1 MKKYFLHEPKIS
13 LHASKNINRALKKG
27 WVSSS
32 GEFTLKFEKKLNS
45 FVGQKCFPVN
55 SGTSAL
61 HLCLVL
67 SNVKAD
73 DEVLVPTITFIA
85 TINAVLY
92 VNAKPVFFDCEKN
105 NPNIDVDKL
114 IFFLKNNTYSNNNG
128 TYNKKTKR
136 KISAV
141 ILTHVFGNPVDLNKI
156 KLLLKKKKIKL
167 IEDAAEAFGSYSYDG
182 KHCGTHGDFSALS
195 FNANK
200 IITTAAGGAVICKNI
215 KNYKKLKMLATQS
228 KKDPIFF
235 IHNEMGFNYSLSN
248 IQSAIGLSQLI
259 SVKSII
265 LKKKKIYLNYKK
277 NFDSQKN
284 FNFLKIKNK
293 ALSNHWLNCIILNKS
308 NYNLLSRIV
317 TKLNDNNV
325 QVRPLWYPCH
335 KQEYLKKFQ
344 KYQIKNANKIYKSL
358 ICLPSSSFLSKHDIN
373 YISNKVIEVINS
385 EI

>member
-73 DEVLVPTITFIA
+73 HEVLVPTITFIA

-114 IFFLKNNTYSNNNG
+114 IFFLKNNTYSNKNG

-156 KLLLKKKKIKL
+156 KLLLKKK
-167 IEDAAEAFGSYSYDG
+167 
-182 KHCGTHGDFSALS
+182 
-195 FNANK
+195 N
-200 IITTAAGGAVICKNI
+200 
-215 KNYKKLKMLATQS
+215 
-228 KKDPIFF
+228 
-235 IHNEMGFNYSLSN
+235 
-248 IQSAIGLSQLI
+248 
-259 SVKSII
+259 
-265 LKKKKIYLNYKK
+265 
-277 NFDSQKN
+277 
-284 FNFLKIKNK
+284 
-293 ALSNHWLNCIILNKS
+293 
-308 NYNLLSRIV
+308 
-317 TKLNDNNV
+317 
-325 QVRPLWYPCH
+325 
-335 KQEYLKKFQ
+335 
-344 KYQIKNANKIYKSL
+344 
-358 ICLPSSSFLSKHDIN
+358 
-373 YISNKVIEVINS
+373 
-385 EI
+385 